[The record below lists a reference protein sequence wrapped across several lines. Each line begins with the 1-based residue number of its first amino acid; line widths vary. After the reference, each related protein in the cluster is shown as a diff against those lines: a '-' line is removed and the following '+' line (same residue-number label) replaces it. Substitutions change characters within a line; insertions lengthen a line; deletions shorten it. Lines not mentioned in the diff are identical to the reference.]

1 MEIFERHLRALT
13 GKYVAQWPRL
23 PIIRPGEV
31 LVRIYYEE
39 IVRSEDGG
47 GEAVEFVEDCV
58 VVGTLETQGP
68 FSEDGSN
75 EEGLEGD
82 AEGFDVVIRRFAY
95 DNWLRSTEAYDTVES
110 EELLRETYY
119 AAGGRLSLSSG
130 EGTVSGEDADSGEDT
145 E

>member
-1 MEIFERHLRALT
+1 MEIFERHLRALA
-13 GKYVAQWPRL
+13 GKCVAQWPRL

-39 IVRSEDGG
+39 IVRPENGG

-58 VVGTLETQGP
+58 VVGTLETRGP
-68 FSEDGSN
+68 FSADGGN
-75 EEGLEGD
+75 AEGLEGD

-95 DNWLRSTEAYDTVES
+95 DNWLRSTEAYDMVES

-130 EGTVSGEDADSGEDT
+130 EGTDSEEDADSGEDT